1 MASSFLNN
9 LSSTYRQSPSL
20 RNQFATEQDYLDLF
34 DNQNVTPAMA
44 KAYVPTNDTT
54 GIKSIINTATP
65 IINQGGGDGGNG
77 PPDGPTDPGVTS
89 DDYGKG
95 VDDQTGMGYEL
106 TDKDRS
112 DISGQK
118 TKNTAMGL
126 MAALSFAMNPIGFFI
141 GRYAKD
147 RYKTYKENKA
157 KEEAR
162 EAEREAERQSIQDRL
177 DRGMTLSQI
186 GRESYTG
193 PGQAFEAGN
202 TPSGGGFTGG
212 KETDTS
218 PGGYNSPRKDGG
230 LIYADGGR
238 VGYRSGG
245 FSVLGSCSMTEA
257 VMKRIEALMGEGL
270 DFGSA
275 YTQVKKE
282 APALAHG
289 GRVKSNN
296 SGSLTEFVKS
306 KLMEDDS
313 QGLPAV
319 QGIAIGMPSDQ
330 DGIISISRR

>member
-34 DNQNVTPAMA
+34 DNQKTTPAMA
-44 KAYVPTNDTT
+44 KAFNIDDYEFEDE
-54 GIKSIINTATP
+54 GIKSITNTAAP
-65 IINQGGGDGGNG
+65 IINQGGDNDKGPTGGDYGYKGPGSTGSTTGFNIDDIGEGTIDDEDMPGITGKGLMSLAGFIANPVGFFAKKAFNIAKQKYDNKKRRDKAAQDLAEQAALDAQLAAAQREIAAKGYKDYGQGAADGSGGYNDGDGGSYSG
-77 PPDGPTDPGVTS
+77 SSTE
-89 DDYGKG
+89 DYG
-95 VDDQTGMGYEL
+95 
-106 TDKDRS
+106 
-112 DISGQK
+112 
-118 TKNTAMGL
+118 
-126 MAALSFAMNPIGFFI
+126 
-141 GRYAKD
+141 
-147 RYKTYKENKA
+147 
-157 KEEAR
+157 
-162 EAEREAERQSIQDRL
+162 
-177 DRGMTLSQI
+177 
-186 GRESYTG
+186 
-193 PGQAFEAGN
+193 
-202 TPSGGGFTGG
+202 GG
-212 KETDTS
+212 E
-218 PGGYNSPRKDGG
+218 KDGG
-230 LIYADGGR
+230 YIDGTNR
-238 VGYRSGG
+238 RKDFKNGG
-245 FSVLGSCSMTEA
+245 FSVLGSSSMTDA
-257 VMKRIEALMGEGL
+257 VMKRIEALMDEGL

>member
-34 DNQNVTPAMA
+34 DNQKTTPAMA
-44 KAYVPTNDTT
+44 KAFNIDDYEFEDE
-54 GIKSIINTATP
+54 GIKSITNTAAP
-65 IINQGGGDGGNG
+65 IINQGGDN
-77 PPDGPTDPGVTS
+77 DKGPTGG
-89 DDYGKG
+89 DYGYKG
-95 VDDQTGMGYEL
+95 PGSTGSTTGFNIDDIGEGTIDDEDMPGI
-106 TDKDRS
+106 TSK
-112 DISGQK
+112 
-118 TKNTAMGL
+118 GL
-126 MAALSFAMNPIGFFI
+126 MSLAGFIANPVGFF
-141 GRYAKD
+141 AKKAFNIAKQKYD
-147 RYKTYKENKA
+147 NK
-157 KEEAR
+157 KAR
-162 EAEREAERQSIQDRL
+162 DKAAQDLADAAANRAGQIAAQ
-177 DRGMTLSQI
+177 RGADV
-186 GRESYTG
+186 GV
-193 PGQAFEAGN
+193 
-202 TPSGGGFTGG
+202 SGGGRGSRRGDADIGDSARGG
-212 KETDTS
+212 FATDDTA
-218 PGGYNSPRKDGG
+218 GFFAR
-230 LIYADGGR
+230 GGR

-245 FSVLGSCSMTEA
+245 FSVLGSSSMTDA
-257 VMKRIEALMGEGL
+257 VMKRIEALMDEGL

-289 GRVKSNN
+289 GRVESNN

>member
-34 DNQNVTPAMA
+34 DNQKTTPAMA
-44 KAYVPTNDTT
+44 KAFNIDDYEFEDE
-54 GIKSIINTATP
+54 GIKSITNTAAP
-65 IINQGGGDGGNG
+65 IINQGGDNDKGPTGGDYGYKGPGSTGSTTGFNIDDIGEGTIDDEDMPGITGKGLMSLAGFIANPVGFFAKKAFNIAKQKYDNKKARDKAAQDLADAAANRSKIEQIRQQYAAQGRDYGQGAASQATMDSYGKDSGGN
-77 PPDGPTDPGVTS
+77 PGNY
-89 DDYGKG
+89 DQDY
-95 VDDQTGMGYEL
+95 DM
-106 TDKDRS
+106 
-112 DISGQK
+112 
-118 TKNTAMGL
+118 
-126 MAALSFAMNPIGFFI
+126 
-141 GRYAKD
+141 
-147 RYKTYKENKA
+147 
-157 KEEAR
+157 
-162 EAEREAERQSIQDRL
+162 
-177 DRGMTLSQI
+177 
-186 GRESYTG
+186 
-193 PGQAFEAGN
+193 
-202 TPSGGGFTGG
+202 
-212 KETDTS
+212 
-218 PGGYNSPRKDGG
+218 KDGG
-230 LIYADGGR
+230 YIDGTNR
-238 VGYRSGG
+238 RKDFKNGG
-245 FSVLGSCSMTEA
+245 FSVLGSSSMTDA
-257 VMKRIEALMGEGL
+257 VMKRIEALMDEGL